1 MNSTTQLF
9 GLLPP
14 CDSPPRRGHARPV
27 GRAVCAASLVAVLT
41 LASQA
46 QAQAQGTGQL
56 FISSE
61 KDNSLVVVDV
71 AKAEVTGTIALCKRP
86 RHMQFTPDRKRLMV
100 ACSDDHR
107 IVVMDVASRKI
118 IDRLDV
124 GENPETFDLSPD
136 GRMLYAS
143 NEEDALLTA
152 FDLVA
157 RKKAFEVKVGA
168 EPEGVKVS
176 ADGKTV
182 YVASEVASLVHVVDV
197 ATRKVVKNIKVGKR
211 PRRFLLTSGGELWVS
226 NELDA
231 SVSII
236 SIRDHT
242 VQGQI
247 DFKPPG
253 MRAEDV
259 TPVGM
264 ALSPDGKTAYVGLGR
279 ANHVAAVD
287 VATRKVNGYALVG
300 KRAWGVTVARDG
312 KTLYVVNG
320 MSDDMS
326 LVDVGKLKSFKTVK
340 AGRVPYMA
348 VIDD

>member
-1 MNSTTQLF
+1 MTRPHF
-9 GLLPP
+9 
-14 CDSPPRRGHARPV
+14 DSITPWTGTRSLRPV
-27 GRAVCAASLVAVLT
+27 AAMALLTLSLT
-41 LASQA
+41 LAGPA
-46 QAQAQGTGQL
+46 QPKDTGQL

-61 KDNSLVVVDV
+61 KDNGLVVVDS
-71 AKAEVTGTIALCKRP
+71 AKAEVTGAIPLCKRP
-86 RHMQFTPDRKRLMV
+86 RHMQFTPDRTKLMV
-100 ACSDDHR
+100 ACSDDHK

-118 IDRLDV
+118 VEQIDV
-124 GENPETFDLSPD
+124 GEDPETFDVSPD

-152 FDLVA
+152 YDLVA
-157 RKKAFEVKVGA
+157 KKKVFEVKVGG

-182 YVASEVASLVHVVDV
+182 YVASEVASLVHVIDV

-211 PRRFLLTSGGELWVS
+211 PRRFLLTDAGELWVS
-226 NELDA
+226 NELGA

-236 SIRDHT
+236 RTSDHT
-242 VQGQI
+242 VQGKI

-253 MRAEDV
+253 MRTEDI

-264 ALSPDGKTAYVGLGR
+264 VLSPDGKTAYVGLGK

-287 VATRKVNGYALVG
+287 VATKKVGDYVLVG
-300 KRAWGVTVARDG
+300 KRAWGVAVSRDG

-320 MSDDMS
+320 LSDDLT
-326 LVDVGKLKSFKTVK
+326 LVNTEKMKSFKTVK

>member
-1 MNSTTQLF
+1 MP
-9 GLLPP
+9 GLI
-14 CDSPPRRGHARPV
+14 SSRPHHPMGALALLAQV
-27 GRAVCAASLVAVLT
+27 AIGLSLAAAV
-41 LASQA
+41 QA
-46 QAQAQGTGQL
+46 KDTGQL

-61 KDNSLVVVDV
+61 KDNGLVVVDG
-71 AKAEVTGTIALCKRP
+71 ARAEVTGAIALCKRP
-86 RHMQFTPDRKRLMV
+86 RHMQLTPDRTRLMV

-118 IDRLDV
+118 VDQIDV

-143 NEEDALLTA
+143 NEEDALITA
-152 FDLVA
+152 YDLVA
-157 RKKAFEVKVGA
+157 KKKAFEVKVGG

-182 YVASEVASLVHVVDV
+182 YVASEVASLVHVIDV
-197 ATRKVVKNIKVGKR
+197 ATRKVVKNIPVGKR
-211 PRRFLLTSGGELWVS
+211 PRRFLLTGAGELWVS
-226 NELDA
+226 NELGS

-236 SIRDHT
+236 RTSDHT
-242 VQGQI
+242 VQGKI

-264 ALSPDGKTAYVGLGR
+264 ALSPVGKTAYVGLGK

-287 VATRKVNGYALVG
+287 VATKKVRDYVLVG
-300 KRAWGVTVARDG
+300 KRAWGLGLSRNG
-312 KTLYVVNG
+312 QTLYVLNEL
-320 MSDDMS
+320 SDDMS
-326 LVDVGKLKSFKTVK
+326 IVDTARFKAVKTLK
-340 AGRVPYMA
+340 AGRVPYGV